1 MMFDSQP
8 KGTPAVSQS
17 SFEPLARSEASVK
30 KALRSRAG
38 MLLTSTSLVAAAT
51 AMMTGEAAAQ
61 APAGFAPAP
70 ADVVSYVQLSNG
82 SVLVQ
87 LANQQSLLVT
97 SNNFFIDGTGV
108 LFLSPA
114 VATGIAGGGAPAVT
128 APVPAAVAPLPAAAP
143 LPQPLAPA
151 DPLNIASDASSG
163 VIFEDT
169 EVASSS
175 GGIMGMITGGPGLF
189 GLGTLGTI
197 AAVGLGGGAILFAAN
212 AIRSRLQP
220 PEEENSVAT
229 VTATDSGI
237 ERGGASESATYAIS
251 DFDGIDESDLVAS
264 VQAALDG
271 ASTVASIFPNGAEIT
286 TERSGSGLFEGTED
300 TYGSINVTLTGE
312 VAEALNVGSF
322 PGPAVTFTDAKG
334 NEESVN
340 FAIEITDNSS
350 GGGSGG
356 GSGTL
361 ELDQAD
367 GSTHEITQGSS
378 KLFKA
383 TDPEGDTI
391 TYSISNNPSGIAIDS
406 NTGLVVVSNSVSAGS
421 YTSTVTAT
429 STG

>member
-1 MMFDSQP
+1 
-8 KGTPAVSQS
+8 
-17 SFEPLARSEASVK
+17 
-30 KALRSRAG
+30 

-70 ADVVSYVQLSNG
+70 TDVVSYVQLSNG

-114 VATGIAGGGAPAVT
+114 VTTGIAGGGASAVT
-128 APVPAAVAPLPAAAP
+128 APAPVAPLPTPAP
-143 LPQPLAPA
+143 LPQPLAPT
-151 DPLNIASDASSG
+151 DPLNIAGDASSG

-212 AIRSRLQP
+212 AIRARLQP
-220 PEEENSVAT
+220 AEDENSVAT
-229 VTATDSGI
+229 VTATDTNI
-237 ERGGASESATYAIS
+237 ERGSTSESVTYAIT

-271 ASTVASIFPNGAEIT
+271 ASTVASIFPSGAEIT

-312 VAEALNVGSF
+312 VADALNVGSF
-322 PGPAVTFTDAKG
+322 PGPAVTLPTPRAMKSPSTSRSISPTARRVVAAA
-334 NEESVN
+334 EAPARWSWIRPTAARTRLLRAVPSCSRRPIPRVTPSPT
-340 FAIEITDNSS
+340 ASRTTPAAS
-350 GGGSGG
+350 
-356 GSGTL
+356 
-361 ELDQAD
+361 
-367 GSTHEITQGSS
+367 GST
-378 KLFKA
+378 A
-383 TDPEGDTI
+383 TPVWWLSPTLSQLAA
-391 TYSISNNPSGIAIDS
+391 TPSR
-406 NTGLVVVSNSVSAGS
+406 
-421 YTSTVTAT
+421 
-429 STG
+429 

>member
-1 MMFDSQP
+1 MMFDSQHE
-8 KGTPAVSQS
+8 GTPAVSQS

-175 GGIMGMITGGPGLF
+175 GGIMGMITGGTGLF

-220 PEEENSVAT
+220 TEEENSVAT
-229 VTATDSGI
+229 VTATETRI
-237 ERGGASESATYAIS
+237 ERGGASESVTYAIT
-251 DFDGIDESDLVAS
+251 DFDGIDESDMVAS

-286 TERSGSGLFEGTED
+286 TERSGSGLFEGT
-300 TYGSINVTLTGE
+300 
-312 VAEALNVGSF
+312 
-322 PGPAVTFTDAKG
+322 
-334 NEESVN
+334 
-340 FAIEITDNSS
+340 
-350 GGGSGG
+350 
-356 GSGTL
+356 
-361 ELDQAD
+361 
-367 GSTHEITQGSS
+367 
-378 KLFKA
+378 
-383 TDPEGDTI
+383 
-391 TYSISNNPSGIAIDS
+391 
-406 NTGLVVVSNSVSAGS
+406 
-421 YTSTVTAT
+421 
-429 STG
+429 